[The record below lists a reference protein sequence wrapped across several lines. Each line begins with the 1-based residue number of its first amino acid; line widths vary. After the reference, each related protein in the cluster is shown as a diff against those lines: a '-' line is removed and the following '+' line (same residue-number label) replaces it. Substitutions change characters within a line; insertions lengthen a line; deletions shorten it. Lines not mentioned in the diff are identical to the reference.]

1 MLFRTF
7 RYNRVRSVILP
18 GFQIISHPYHRIGL
32 VYNPFAGGLKGGN
45 RARLDTAV
53 RILEESGSRVELFA
67 TPGPQ
72 CAGEL
77 AIRAAEAG
85 CDLIVAAGG
94 DGTIN
99 EAVNGIAGSNI
110 VFGVLP
116 SGTANV
122 LANEIGLA
130 GRPDRAARQL
140 LESTPV
146 RISLGYLDRPGYPGR
161 YFVLMAGVG
170 LDARI
175 VYELDL
181 NLKSRLGK
189 LAYWH
194 GGFRQFG
201 RSMPRFTAT
210 VHDKDYAASF
220 ALITRVRNYGGDFE
234 IARKIKLTDNDFE
247 VVISQK
253 HEWSHFLRFL
263 GAVMMNRLETTEGV
277 AITRATCI
285 RVKPLTGVQAGG
297 AVDERVYIQTD
308 GESVG
313 VLPATIRAVPDA
325 LTLLVPKKYLSR

>member
-1 MLFRTF
+1 M
-7 RYNRVRSVILP
+7 
-18 GFQIISHPYHRIGL
+18 
-32 VYNPFAGGLKGGN
+32 
-45 RARLDTAV
+45 
-53 RILEESGSRVELFA
+53 RILEDSGSRVELFA
-67 TPGPQ
+67 TPGPN

-77 AIRAAEAG
+77 ARSAAEAG
-85 CDLIVAAGG
+85 CDLVLAAGG

-99 EAVNGIAGSNI
+99 EAVNGIAGSRVN
-110 VFGVLP
+110 FGVLP

-140 LESTPV
+140 LEATPV
-146 RISLGYLDRPGYPGR
+146 RISLGYLERPGYPGR

-181 NLKSRLGK
+181 NLKSRIGK

-201 RSMPRFTAT
+201 RSMPRFTAR
-210 VHDKDYAASF
+210 VNGRDYSASF

-234 IARKIKLTDNDFE
+234 IARKIRLTDDDFE
-247 VVISQK
+247 VVITQK

-263 GAVMMNRLETTEGV
+263 GAVMTNRLDSTEGV
-277 AITRATCI
+277 AITRASCI
-285 RVKPLTGVQAGG
+285 AVSPPSGVKA
-297 AVDERVYIQTD
+297 DERIHIQTD
-308 GESVG
+308 GENAG
-313 VLPATIRAVPDA
+313 ILPATIRTVPDA
-325 LTLLVPKKYLSR
+325 LTILVPNKYLNR